1 MATKL
6 SRIEAPESPRTYTSW
21 VDPDIAASGWMY
33 RGFRETRKEDGTR
46 DGMPLIRLASGEV
59 LEYVAPAEVPAEV
72 LHLMYDGD
80 TVHVDYP
87 VGTHWWFRD
96 GSV

>member
-1 MATKL
+1 MAQKL
-6 SRIEAPESPRTYTSW
+6 SRIEAPDNPQQYTSRI
-21 VDPDIAASGWMY
+21 DPDISAAGWMY
-33 RGFRETRKEDGTR
+33 RGFRETRKDGTR

-72 LHLMYDGD
+72 LHLMADRD

-87 VGTHWWFRD
+87 VGAHWYFLD
-96 GSV
+96 VLS